1 MKFSE
6 KSKLDIDLAFSKKNL
21 VVLLNVMIN
30 EKDLFE
36 SAIQEIFKIENSVL
50 VDEKNI

>member
-6 KSKLDIDLAFSKKNL
+6 KSKLDIDLDFSKKNL

-30 EKDLFE
+30 EKELFE